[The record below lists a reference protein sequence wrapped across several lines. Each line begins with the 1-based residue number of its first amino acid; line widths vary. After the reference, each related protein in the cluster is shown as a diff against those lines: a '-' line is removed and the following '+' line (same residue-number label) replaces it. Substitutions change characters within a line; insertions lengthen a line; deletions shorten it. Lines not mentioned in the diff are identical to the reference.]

1 MRQEYGTYG
10 NYVENNCEHYSKM
23 KKFNEG
29 IEDYSKKIQKLKNV
43 LNNASGSEIE
53 KVQDDLIECI
63 NILDDIHG
71 AVLYRM
77 HTMKL
82 IAEKYDEKIAIW
94 EGKIKRLTGY
104 YGDLSDINN
113 FNVKS
118 LDYVNSNNLFYGKGG
133 GYLSAGHWNEI
144 EANIYEIPFGYYI
157 NANDGYAYLQTHVIY
172 EKVKYTNPL
181 KFEQNVGEGRCL
193 FGEYRVHRIIL

>member
-1 MRQEYGTYG
+1 MRQEYGTYD

-53 KVQDDLIECI
+53 KVQDDVIECI

-77 HTMKL
+77 HTM
-82 IAEKYDEKIAIW
+82 
-94 EGKIKRLTGY
+94 
-104 YGDLSDINN
+104 GDLGDINN
-113 FNVKS
+113 FNRKR
-118 LDYVNSNNLFYGKGG
+118 LDFLISNNLFYGNKGS
-133 GYLSAGHWNEI
+133 GYFSAGHWNEI

-157 NANDGYAYLQTHVIY
+157 NANDGYTYLQTHVIY
-172 EKVKYTNPL
+172 EKVQYTNPL
-181 KFEQNVGEGRCL
+181 KLEQNVGEERCL